1 MTSCSTA
8 EVVYA
13 SAVDSL
19 LVSSL
24 LTTSALG
31 VSTGLGVVN
40 FTWRG
45 CPFR

>member
-8 EVVYA
+8 EVEIVSA

-24 LTTSALG
+24 PSSGLG
-31 VSTGLGVVN
+31 VPTGLGVVN

-45 CPFR
+45 